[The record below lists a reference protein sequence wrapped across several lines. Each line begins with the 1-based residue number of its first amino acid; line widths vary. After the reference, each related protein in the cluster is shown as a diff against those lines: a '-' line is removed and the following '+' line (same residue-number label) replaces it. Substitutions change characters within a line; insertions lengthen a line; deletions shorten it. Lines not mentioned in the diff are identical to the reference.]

1 MTPTS
6 IMRRRDFLGASL
18 FALSASALQGCVTP
32 RIATPP
38 AIGAFGFDTNGKDL
52 TVTPGDDFFRFANG
66 GWMKATQIPADRT
79 RWGSFEILAA
89 KAEDDVKAIIEDIAA
104 NRIPPTPNS
113 VKIRDAYTSYMDEA
127 AIEAAGIAPIAADLA
142 KIATAQTHVDIA
154 RLMFDPAL
162 PLPCPISMGVS
173 LDQKNPERYILSI
186 GHSGLTLPE
195 REFYFKT
202 DARSVEIREKLV
214 GHIERTFTLAG
225 IQGGAA
231 KAASQLALETK
242 IADLHWKVAD
252 RRDRDRTYNPRT
264 RADLIAQAGDFP
276 WVEALGIYGV
286 PEDFNG
292 YILREADSI
301 PKIASLFKATPVAQ
315 WRDYL
320 SYALI
325 ANMASILPRAIEDE
339 RFDFFGR
346 TLNGQPMQRDRWKR
360 AVDALN
366 GALGEAIGEIY
377 VQRHFPPDA
386 SAKMR
391 DLVENVRK
399 AFGER
404 IDGLSWMTPETKVAA
419 RRKLATFRPK
429 IGYPSKWR
437 DYGALD
443 VRAGDPHG
451 NAKRLRQ
458 FEHADDISRL
468 AKKTDRDEWFMTPQT
483 VNAYYNSVFNE
494 IVFPAAIL
502 QPPFFDPN
510 ADPAINYGGIGAVIG
525 HEMGHGFDDQGSKSD
540 ENGVLRTWWSDADRS
555 AFETRTNKLVEQ
567 YNQFEPLPG
576 LKINGR
582 LSLGEN
588 IGDLGGMEVAYQAY
602 RASLGG
608 KPAPVIDGMTGDQRF
623 FLGWAQVW
631 RTLFRPERLRNQ
643 VLVGPHSPAEFRV
656 NGVVRNIDAWYAAFN
671 VQPGNALFLKP
682 EDRVRIW

>member
-1 MTPTS
+1 MN
-6 IMRRRDFLGASL
+6 RRDFMGASL
-18 FALSASALQGCVTP
+18 AALSTAALAGCVTP
-32 RIATPP
+32 PRVAPP
-38 AIGAFGFDTNGKDL
+38 SIGAFGFDAAGKDL
-52 TVTPGDDFFRFANG
+52 AVAPGDDFFRYANG

-104 NRIPPTPNS
+104 GTISGTANTQ
-113 VKIRDAYTSYMDEA
+113 KIRDAYTSYMDEA
-127 AIEAAGIAPIAADLA
+127 AIEAAGLVPIAGDLA
-142 KIATAQTHVDIA
+142 RIAAAQTHADII
-154 RLMFDPAL
+154 RLMYDPSL
-162 PLPCPISMGVS
+162 PLPAPISMGVS
-173 LDQKNPERYILSI
+173 LDQKNPDRYIVSI

-202 DARSVEIREKLV
+202 DPRSVEIREKLLA
-214 GHIERTFTLAG
+214 HIERTFTLSGISGGGDKAG
-225 IQGGAA
+225 A
-231 KAASQLALETK
+231 QLALETG
-242 IADLHWKVAD
+242 IAELHWRVAD

-264 RADLIAQAGDFP
+264 RAQLIAESPDFP
-276 WVEALGIYGV
+276 WAEALKAYGV
-286 PEDFNG
+286 PEDFDG
-292 YILREADSI
+292 FILREADAVA
-301 PKIASLFKATPVAQ
+301 KIGASFKQSSVAA

-320 SYALI
+320 SFHLI
-325 ANMASILPRAIEDE
+325 SNLSPILPRAIDDE
-339 RFDFFGR
+339 RFDYFGR

-386 SAKMR
+386 SEKMR
-391 DLVENVRK
+391 VLVENVRK

-404 IDGLSWMTPETKVAA
+404 IDTLTWMTPETKAAA

-429 IGYPSKWR
+429 IGRPSKWK
-437 DYGALD
+437 DYSALEIK
-443 VRAGDPHG
+443 AGDPHG
-451 NAKRLRQ
+451 NAKRLRL
-458 FEHADDISRL
+458 FEHADDINRL
-468 AKKTDRDEWFMTPQT
+468 GKKTDRDEWFMTPQT

-502 QPPFFDPN
+502 QPPFFDAN

-540 ENGVLRTWWSDADRS
+540 ENGVLRTWWSDADRQ
-555 AFETRTNKLVEQ
+555 AFETRTQRLVDQ
-567 YNQFEPLPG
+567 YSQFEPLPG
-576 LKINGR
+576 LPINGR

-588 IGDLGGMEVAYQAY
+588 IGDLGGMEVSYQAY
-602 RASLGG
+602 RSSLGEG
-608 KPAPVIDGMTGDQRF
+608 TAPVLEGMSGDQRF

-656 NGVVRNIDAWYAAFN
+656 NGVVRNIDAWYTAFN
-671 VQPGNALFLKP
+671 VQPNNALYLAP
-682 EDRVRIW
+682 DQRVRIW